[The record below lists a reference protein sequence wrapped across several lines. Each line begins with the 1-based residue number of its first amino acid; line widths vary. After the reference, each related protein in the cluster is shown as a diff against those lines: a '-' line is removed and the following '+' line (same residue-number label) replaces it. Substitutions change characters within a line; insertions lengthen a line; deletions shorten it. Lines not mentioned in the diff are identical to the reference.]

1 MGFLEDGLHA
11 LGVGHEVGGDVT
23 LVEAHPLDEVHL
35 QTESLALLDGDD
47 PVLAYLVD
55 GLGDHL
61 ADLGVGGR
69 NRGHVGDLGLVA
81 GYVHR

>member
-11 LGVGHEVGGDVT
+11 LGVGHEVGGDVA

-35 QTESLALLDGDD
+35 QTEGLALLDGDD

-61 ADLGVGGR
+61 ADFGVGGR
-69 NRGHVGDLGLVA
+69 DGGHVSDLVLVA